1 MRKRAIA
8 ITVAFVGW
16 AGLTGAVMA
25 SGPAPAGEAKPAA
38 KATETKSGHGKAAET
53 KDGSKKS
60 KENAHVLATS
70 PSYIGIDPIY
80 TTILDGDMVIG
91 TLMLGIGLDVPDQK
105 LHDEVV
111 QNMPRIRDLYVRS
124 MLSYTA
130 SGIRPWRQPSAED
143 IADRLQQATDRHLKR
158 KGVRVLLAQ
167 VAMRLN
173 R

>member
-1 MRKRAIA
+1 MRLRATA
-8 ITVAFVGW
+8 LLVAFVGW
-16 AGLTGAVMA
+16 AGLTGAVWA
-25 SGPAPAGEAKPAA
+25 AGAAPAGEAKPAA
-38 KATETKSGHGKAAET
+38 KSGEGKAADT
-53 KDGSKKS
+53 KGGSKKA

-80 TTILDGDMVIG
+80 TTILDGDVVVG

-105 LHDEVV
+105 LHDEIV

-130 SGIRPWRQPSAED
+130 SGIRPWRQPSADE
-143 IADRLQQATDRHLKR
+143 IADRLQQATDHHLKR